1 MITYRHHIVSLVAVF
16 LALAVGIAV
25 GGGPLADPDRT
36 DAAAAPADT
45 GSEQVGLVS
54 AYADSFATSGAA
66 RLLGQRLEDRSV
78 ALLTTG
84 GVEEEVVVALTGQ
97 IEAAGGSVTARYE
110 LLDRLVGGSSTSLVD
125 TLGARLADEVDDG
138 AVDPDAAAYDRMGQL
153 LGLAVS
159 TSAPDGTPAGAGTST
174 LRQGLA
180 GADLVSSSDP
190 EAPRAPLVLLVLGED
205 TDPDVL
211 AGLVSGVATV
221 AGGTVV
227 AAASDSAEDGTLA
240 ALREAG
246 TPGGVVS
253 VDGVESAL
261 GHVSTALALLVATS
275 GAGGDFGPHGA
286 DGAVPVP

>member
-16 LALAVGIAV
+16 LALAVGIAL
-25 GGGPLADPDRT
+25 GGGPLADADRT
-36 DAAAAPADT
+36 DTAAAPAEA
-45 GSEQVGLVS
+45 GGEQAALAS
-54 AYADSFATSGAA
+54 AYADSFATAGAA
-66 RLLGQRLEDRSV
+66 RLLGERLEDRSV

-97 IEAAGGSVTARYE
+97 IEAAGGSVAARYE

-125 TLGARLADEVDDG
+125 TLGTRLADELDDG

-153 LGLAVS
+153 LGLAVA
-159 TSAPDGTPAGAGTST
+159 TSAPDGTPAGAGTDT

-190 EAPRAPLVLLVLGED
+190 EAARAPLVLLVLGDD

-227 AAASDSAEDGTLA
+227 AVRLRIRTGRDAGRVPRGRDARGSGQRRRRRERRGTGQH
-240 ALREAG
+240 R
-246 TPGGVVS
+246 PGAPGRQQRCRW
-253 VDGVESAL
+253 
-261 GHVSTALALLVATS
+261 
-275 GAGGDFGPHGA
+275 
-286 DGAVPVP
+286 